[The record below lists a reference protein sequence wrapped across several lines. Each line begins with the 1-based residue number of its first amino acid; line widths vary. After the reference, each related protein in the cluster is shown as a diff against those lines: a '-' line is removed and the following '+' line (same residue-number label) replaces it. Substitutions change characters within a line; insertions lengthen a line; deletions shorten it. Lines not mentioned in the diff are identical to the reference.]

1 MSLSKHGAG
10 AALLAAALFGAA
22 TPFSKLLLAH
32 VGPSMLAALLYLG
45 SGLGLWAFRRCTH
58 AEAVV
63 LPRAEAGWLAAAILC
78 GGVIAPLLLMA
89 GLQRVPA
96 SSAAMLLNAE
106 SVLTALIAWFVF
118 RENFDRRILLGMLF
132 IVAGALVLSL
142 SGDSGWHSQPD
153 ASVLPILGACVA
165 WAIDNNLSRKVS
177 LSDAS
182 WVAMVKGLSA
192 GMVNLVLALSLGA
205 SLPPLQTAALAGVLG
220 FISYGA
226 SLTLFVLALRELG
239 TARTSAYF
247 SVAPFIGALL
257 SVAIL
262 SEPVGM
268 QLLVAG
274 ALMAVGVWLHLSERH
289 SHEHTHDAIE
299 HRHEHVHGDDP
310 HHEHQHEVPVPP
322 GTRHT
327 HLHRHAP
334 LTHTHAHFPDA
345 HHHHAHPPPR
355 D

>member
-1 MSLSKHGAG
+1 MSQLKQGAG

-22 TPFSKLLLAH
+22 TPFSKLLLEQAN
-32 VGPSMLAALLYLG
+32 PWMLAALLYLG
-45 SGLGLWAFRRCTH
+45 SGLGLWVFRRCTR
-58 AEAVV
+58 AEAVR
-63 LPRAEAGWLAAAILC
+63 LSKPDAGWLAAAILC
-78 GGVIAPLLLMA
+78 GGVIGPLLLIV

-96 SSAAMLLNAE
+96 ASASMLLNAE

-132 IVAGALVLSL
+132 IVAGTLVLSTG
-142 SGDSGWHSQPD
+142 GDSGSPLQPN
-153 ASVLPILGACVA
+153 ASVLTILGACLA
-165 WAIDNNLSRKVS
+165 WAMDNNLSRRVS
-177 LSDAS
+177 LTDAS
-182 WVAMVKGLSA
+182 WLAMVKGLAA
-192 GMVNLVLALSLGA
+192 GSVNLLLALGSGA
-205 SLPPLQTAALAGVLG
+205 PLPPLQTAALAGSLG
-220 FISYGA
+220 FISYGC

-257 SVAIL
+257 SVVML

-268 QLLVAG
+268 PLLIAG
-274 ALMAVGVWLHLSERH
+274 ALMAIGVWLHLTERH
-289 SHEHTHDAIE
+289 SHEHTHEAME
-299 HRHEHVHGDDP
+299 HSHEHVHGEDP
-310 HHEHQHEVPVPP
+310 HHEHEHDVPVPP
-322 GTRHT
+322 GTRHI

-345 HHHHAHPPPR
+345 HHHHAHPPR